1 MSENPTGRVLFISAV
16 RTGWSSGG
24 CACSAIYVKP
34 FGTSRIRGHSAGIND
49 CCSEVSTS
57 CCQSKKCKAMAAQ
70 GWTSGNAANG
80 AAGKCWG
87 NFSCCRVWPGLC
99 VLCHRVLHIRYN
111 SKPHFYTYDILYY
124 LKLVW
129 RQPKYIHKMAMKSLS
144 PSVPNNAR
152 EVFGPSVLIFLTGE
166 ALSISEIV

>member
-57 CCQSKKCKAMAAQ
+57 CCQSKKCKPWQLRAEHLGMLQTELQVSAEEISAVAESGQ
-70 GWTSGNAANG
+70 AFVCSATVFFVLGTIQNLISTPMTS
-80 AAGKCWG
+80 C
-87 NFSCCRVWPGLC
+87 
-99 VLCHRVLHIRYN
+99 I
-111 SKPHFYTYDILYY
+111 T
-124 LKLVW
+124 
-129 RQPKYIHKMAMKSLS
+129 
-144 PSVPNNAR
+144 
-152 EVFGPSVLIFLTGE
+152 
-166 ALSISEIV
+166 